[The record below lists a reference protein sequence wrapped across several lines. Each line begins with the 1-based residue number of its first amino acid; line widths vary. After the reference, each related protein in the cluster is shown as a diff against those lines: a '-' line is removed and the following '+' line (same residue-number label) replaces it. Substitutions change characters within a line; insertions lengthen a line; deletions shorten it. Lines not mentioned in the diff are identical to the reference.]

1 MEKSFFITGTD
12 TGAGKTWS
20 TLVLMH
26 YFKQQGLSV
35 IGMKPVAAGCE
46 WIDEQLKNEDA
57 LLLQQHSSI
66 KLAYEEIN
74 PYAFEE
80 PVSPHLAGVGNP
92 VQFDVLLQ
100 AYEKLKNKADVV
112 IVEGAGGWLAPLN
125 EKNDI
130 ADFAIALD
138 IPVIA
143 VVAIRLGCINH
154 ARLTIQSIQQSKV
167 NCAGWLAVCIDP
179 DMDKQTE
186 NIETLQKKL
195 AVPLLGVIP
204 YAENMDFGRQ
214 VEDLIERKLI

>member
-1 MEKSFFITGTD
+1 MKKSFFVTGTD

-35 IGMKPVAAGCE
+35 VGMKPVAAGCE

-66 KLAYEEIN
+66 ELAYEEIN
-74 PYAFEE
+74 PYAFEA
-80 PVSPHLAGVGNP
+80 PVSPHLAGVKNP
-92 VQFDVLLQ
+92 VQFEVLLQ
-100 AYEKLKNKADVV
+100 AYNKLKNKADVV
-112 IVEGAGGWLAPLN
+112 IVEGAGGWLVPLN
-125 EKNDI
+125 NENDI
-130 ADFAIALD
+130 ADFAVALD
-138 IPVIA
+138 VPVIV

-154 ARLTIQSIQQSKV
+154 ARLTVQSIQQSKV

-186 NIETLQKKL
+186 NIETLKQKL
-195 AVPLLGVIP
+195 DIPLLGVIP
-204 YAENMDFGRQ
+204 YAEKIDFGRQ
-214 VEDLIERKLI
+214 SEDLIERKLI